1 MLPLKPV
8 FLVTDRK
15 LFGRNDIMT
24 KIYDSIDQLIG
35 RTPLLKLKE
44 QGQSENYIGNILLKL
59 EYFNPA
65 GSIKDRIGQAMI
77 DAAEEAG
84 VLKAGGTII
93 EGTSGNTGIG
103 LASVG
108 AARGYDVILTM
119 PETMSVERQKILKA
133 YGARIELTAGDGGM
147 NSAMAKAKELAAEI
161 PNSFIPSQFENQ
173 INPEIHYQTTG
184 PEIYEDTAGKVD
196 IFVAGIGTGGTISG
210 VGKYLKEQSP
220 AIQVIAVEPTGSPI
234 LSKGTKGKHG
244 IQGIGAG
251 FIPDTLNT
259 EIYDEIVQVKDED
272 AVETARNLG
281 KTDGVFVGI
290 SSGAALWAAKEIAA
304 RPENKEKT
312 IVVILPDGGD
322 RYLSVAGFID

>member
-1 MLPLKPV
+1 MFTLNPV
-8 FLVTDRK
+8 LLVVDRK
-15 LFGRNDIMT
+15 INERNESMT
-24 KIYDSIDQLIG
+24 IHNSIDELIG
-35 RTPLLKLKE
+35 NTPLLKLKE
-44 QGQSENYIGNILLKL
+44 KTYPENYIGDILLKL

-65 GSIKDRIGQAMI
+65 GSVKDRIGKAMI
-77 DAAEEAG
+77 DAAEAAG
-84 VLKAGGTII
+84 ILKEGGTII

-108 AARGYDVILTM
+108 AARGYNVILTM

-147 NSAMAKAKELAAEI
+147 KSAMAKAKELSDEI

-173 INPEIHYQTTG
+173 INPETHYQTTG
-184 PEIYEDTAGKVD
+184 PEIYRDTDGKVD
-196 IFVAGIGTGGTISG
+196 ILVAGIGTGGTISG
-210 VGKYLKEQSP
+210 AGKYLKEKNP

-234 LSKGTKGKHG
+234 LSQGKKGKHS

-259 EIYDEIVQVKDED
+259 EIYDEIVQVRDED
-272 AVETARNLG
+272 ALESARNLG
-281 KTDGVFVGI
+281 KSDGVFVGI

-312 IVVILPDGGD
+312 IVVIMPDGGD
-322 RYLSVAGFID
+322 RYLSVTGFID

>member
-1 MLPLKPV
+1 M
-8 FLVTDRK
+8 
-15 LFGRNDIMT
+15 I
-24 KIYDSIDQLIG
+24 KIYESIDELIG
-35 RTPLLKLKE
+35 RTPLVKLKKT
-44 QGQSENYIGNILLKL
+44 QSEKYIGKILLKL

-65 GSIKDRIGQAMI
+65 GSVKDRIAKAMI
-77 DAAEEAG
+77 DAAEDAG
-84 VLKAGGTII
+84 ILKEGGTII

-108 AARGYDVILTM
+108 AARSYDVILTM

-133 YGARIELTAGDGGM
+133 YGARIELTAGTGGM

-173 INPEIHYQTTG
+173 VNPDTHYRTTG
-184 PEIYEDTAGKVD
+184 PEIYEDTDGEVD

-210 VGKYLKEQSP
+210 AGKYLKEQNAS
-220 AIQVIAVEPTGSPI
+220 IQVIAVEPLGSPI
-234 LSKGTKGKHG
+234 LSKGEKGKHG

-251 FIPDTLNT
+251 FVPDTLNT

-272 AVETARNLG
+272 AIETARKLG
-281 KTDGVFVGI
+281 KSDGIFVGI
-290 SSGAALWAAKEIAA
+290 SSGAALWAATEIAT

-312 IVVILPDGGD
+312 IVVILPDGGE
-322 RYLSVAGFID
+322 RYLSVPGFID

>member
-1 MLPLKPV
+1 MKAY
-8 FLVTDRK
+8 
-15 LFGRNDIMT
+15 N
-24 KIYDSIDQLIG
+24 SIDELIG
-35 RTPLLKLKE
+35 STPLLKHKE
-44 QGQSENYIGNILLKL
+44 KTYPENYIGDIFLKL

-65 GSIKDRIGQAMI
+65 GSVKDRIAKAMI
-77 DAAEEAG
+77 DAAEATG
-84 VLKAGGTII
+84 VLKEGGTII

-147 NSAMAKAKELAAEI
+147 NSAMAKAKELASEI
-161 PNSFIPSQFENQ
+161 PNSFIPSQFKNL
-173 INPEIHYQTTG
+173 INPDTHYHTTG
-184 PEIYEDTAGKVD
+184 PEIYEDTDGEID
-196 IFVAGIGTGGTISG
+196 IFIAGIGTGGTISG
-210 VGKYLKEQSP
+210 AGKYLKEQNPS
-220 AIQVIAVEPTGSPI
+220 IQVIAVEPKGSPV
-234 LSKGTKGKHG
+234 LSKGEKGKHG

-259 EIYDEIVQVKDED
+259 EIYDEIIQVKDED
-272 AVETARNLG
+272 AFDTARNLG
-281 KTDGVFVGI
+281 RSDGVFVGI
-290 SSGAALWAAKEIAA
+290 SSGAALWAAKELAT

-312 IVVILPDGGD
+312 IVVIMPDGGD